1 MGAAVHQRAA
11 VHDENHIAVHGG
23 GHPLGDDQL
32 GLPCKILVQGGA
44 ELRFRQ
50 EVQRG
55 KAVVKNVDGR
65 IFQQRTGNAQPLF
78 LSAGQVLARLAD
90 HVVDTIREA
99 VHEFSGLRDLQRF
112 PDLHVPRLQPAHAHI
127 VPDGAG
133 IDGRVLQH
141 AADIVPHGAA
151 AEGLSRHSVH
161 ANFPGGGHTKAQQE
175 LHQRAFSRTGAADDR
190 RPLSLFHGK
199 GDVFQGGLRRALV
212 AEGHMV
218 KVDIPGQFDILPL
231 DGVGHALGMKHLPD
245 ALCRHF
251 GLGKADN
258 GKRTGDNA
266 RRDQR
271 HILDDGKN
279 VAAGQTGGC
288 LHPPAA

>member
-1 MGAAVHQRAA
+1 MCVSIQGLFFSRIQVPSRLGRIDFPVHPAPFQQLGVGAAVHQRAA

-23 GHPLGDDQL
+23 GHPLGDIQL
-32 GLPCKILVQGGA
+32 GLPWKILVLGGA

-65 IFQQRTGNAQPLF
+65 ILQQRTGNAQPLF

-141 AADIVPHGAA
+141 QLI
-151 AEGLSRHSVH
+151 LSRMV
-161 ANFPGGGHTKAQQE
+161 
-175 LHQRAFSRTGAADDR
+175 R
-190 RPLSLFHGK
+190 R
-199 GDVFQGGLRRALV
+199 LRV
-212 AEGHMV
+212 
-218 KVDIPGQFDILPL
+218 
-231 DGVGHALGMKHLPD
+231 
-245 ALCRHF
+245 
-251 GLGKADN
+251 
-258 GKRTGDNA
+258 
-266 RRDQR
+266 
-271 HILDDGKN
+271 
-279 VAAGQTGGC
+279 
-288 LHPPAA
+288 